1 MNRRPAR
8 RATSPMWT
16 LVMSVAASSLSFIDG
31 SVLNVALPAIRSSLN
46 ASAADVQWMVN
57 AYTLPLAALILLG
70 GALGDHQGRRRWLV
84 IGTALFGAAS
94 ILCALAPSLEAL
106 LAGRALQGIGAALLL
121 PNSLALLDGAYD
133 GEARGRAVGIWAA
146 SGAIAAAIAPL
157 IGGWLVDTVGWTSI
171 FYINLPFVAVA
182 ILIALLKVKEVRQR
196 SALPL
201 DFLGSA
207 LATLALG
214 GITYGL
220 TLWTSRGTIDA
231 VSASTIAGGSSLMAV
246 FLLVQRNKGNG
257 ATIPLRYFSEPDF
270 SALNLMTFLL
280 YGAFGGALLILPYVL
295 ITEGGYSPVAA
306 GMALLPLPILIS
318 AGSPIMGKLSM
329 RAGPH
334 WPLTIGPV
342 VVAGGLLL
350 SARIAS
356 DQDYWTTVF
365 PAITVMAAGM
375 AIAVAPLT
383 SAVLASVDQAHT
395 GMVSGF
401 NSALSR
407 TGGLIATALL
417 GVVLAAQGKALL
429 DTYALS
435 MIVAAIVAA
444 LAGLAAFLG
453 LAARPVSRSWQ

>member
-1 MNRRPAR
+1 
-8 RATSPMWT
+8 
-16 LVMSVAASSLSFIDG
+16 MSVAASSLSFIDG
-31 SVLNVALPAIRSSLN
+31 SVLNVALPAIRSSLH

-84 IGTALFGAAS
+84 LGTALFGAAS
-94 ILCALAPSLEAL
+94 LLCALAPSLEAL

-121 PNSLALLDGAYD
+121 PNSLALLNGAYD

-231 VSASTIAGGSSLMAV
+231 VSASTIAGGSLLMAV